1 MTDSNE
7 SDGHLDLTALGRPP
21 APSAGGL
28 MSVTS
33 ESRPKVWR
41 LARIGYD
48 RVRDR
53 PVLLFPEGAMFLN
66 QTGKAILELCDGQLT
81 VGEIAKIL
89 DERYN
94 ADVLG
99 DVVEFLSGLE
109 RRDLVV
115 DLAAVTS

>member
-1 MTDSNE
+1 MTDEDN

-21 APSAGGL
+21 APSGSGL
-28 MSVTS
+28 MSMTGD
-33 ESRPKVWR
+33 SRPKLWR

-66 QTGKAILELCDGQLT
+66 QTGKAILELCDGKHT
-81 VGEIAKIL
+81 VSQIAQIL
-89 DERYN
+89 GERYD
-94 ADVLG
+94 ADVLE

-115 DLAAVTS
+115 DLAPVVS